1 MVWQLNEKQISLLG
15 LDQVGECELGFQSVF
30 LGVGDAGSRW
40 VYHSR
45 GGLLLLGFDF
55 VSDFVVVVIAVQD
68 SGKRI
73 SKVVLSDSVNWANVP

>member
-1 MVWQLNEKQISLLG
+1 MVWELNEKKISLLG

-30 LGVGDAGSRW
+30 LGVGAGNRW

-55 VSDFVVVVIAVQD
+55 ASIFVVVVITV
-68 SGKRI
+68 
-73 SKVVLSDSVNWANVP
+73 